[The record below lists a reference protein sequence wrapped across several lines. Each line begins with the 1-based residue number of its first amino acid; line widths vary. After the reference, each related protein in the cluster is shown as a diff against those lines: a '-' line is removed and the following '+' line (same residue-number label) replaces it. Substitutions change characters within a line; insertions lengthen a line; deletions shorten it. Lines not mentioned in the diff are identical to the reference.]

1 MNEGMSHPSADDLV
15 LLYYGEA
22 NDPAALEAH
31 VAACPEC
38 RAAYESLRTALRAV
52 TTDTDEAPARGAD
65 YGARVWQSLE
75 PKLRMEDRL
84 IATPGE
90 PAIGAPSTA
99 PPARPKVVAS
109 RPERFRT
116 FAPPRLLW
124 TGALAASLMVAFLVG
139 RYMPRPGGEGTSG
152 PVRERIL
159 LLAVGDHLDR
169 SQVVLLELLNA
180 DPLASLDVTA
190 ERRSAEDLLSA
201 NRLYRQ
207 AAVRSGDAGVARV
220 LEELERVLI
229 EVANGPSELG
239 PQDLATLRRRIESQG
254 VLFRVR
260 VIGSQIREREKEAVQ
275 GPPKVEL

>member
-1 MNEGMSHPSADDLV
+1 MSHPSPDDLV
-15 LLYYGEA
+15 LHYYGEA
-22 NDPAALEAH
+22 SGEANEARSLDAH
-31 VAACPEC
+31 LAACPEC
-38 RAAYESLRTALRAV
+38 RAAYESLRTVLAAV
-52 TTDTDEAPARGAD
+52 SADEAPARGAD
-65 YGARVWQSLE
+65 YGAQVWQRLQ
-75 PKLRMEDRL
+75 PKLEM
-84 IATPGE
+84 
-90 PAIGAPSTA
+90 
-99 PPARPKVVAS
+99 K
-109 RPERFRT
+109 RFRA
-116 FAPPRLLW
+116 FAPRRLLW
-124 TGALAASLMVAFLVG
+124 TGALAASLVAAFLLG
-139 RYMPRPGGEGTSG
+139 RYMPRGPGGEGTSG

-180 DPLASLDVTA
+180 DPLASRDVTP

-207 AAVRSGDAGVARV
+207 AAVRSGDAGVASV

-239 PQDLATLRRRIESQG
+239 PQDLAALRRRIESQG

>member
-1 MNEGMSHPSADDLV
+1 MSEAMSHPSDEDLV
-15 LLYYGEA
+15 LHYYGEA
-22 NDPAALEAH
+22 DGGPRALDAH
-31 VAACPEC
+31 LAACREC
-38 RAAYESLRTALRAV
+38 RAAYESLRTVLTAV
-52 TTDTDEAPARGAD
+52 PADEVPVRGAD
-65 YGARVWQSLE
+65 YGAQVWRRLE
-75 PKLRMEDRL
+75 PKLE
-84 IATPGE
+84 T
-90 PAIGAPSTA
+90 T
-99 PPARPKVVAS
+99 PKVISS
-109 RPERFRT
+109 RPERVRT
-116 FAPPRLLW
+116 FAPRRLLW
-124 TGALAASLMVAFLVG
+124 TGALAASLVAAFLLG
-139 RYMPRPGGEGTSG
+139 RYTPRGPGGGGTSG

-180 DPLASLDVTA
+180 DPLASRDVTA
-190 ERRSAEDLLSA
+190 ERHSAEDLLSA

-229 EVANGPSELG
+229 EVANGPAELG
-239 PQDLATLRRRIESQG
+239 PQDLAALRRRIESQG

>member
-1 MNEGMSHPSADDLV
+1 MSEAMSHPSPDELV
-15 LLYYGEA
+15 LYHYGESA
-22 NDPAALEAH
+22 DPAALEAH

-38 RAAYESLRTALRAV
+38 KAAFESLRTAMGTVAM
-52 TTDTDEAPARGAD
+52 DEAPARGAD
-65 YGARVWQSLE
+65 YGAQVWQRLE
-75 PKLRMEDRL
+75 PKLRMEGRL
-84 IATPGE
+84 SA
-90 PAIGAPSTA
+90 ASRQAA
-99 PPARPKVVAS
+99 MMARPS
-109 RPERFRT
+109 ERFRI
-116 FAPPRLLW
+116 FAPRRLAW
-124 TGALAASLMVAFLVG
+124 TGALAASLVAAFLLG
-139 RYMPRPGGEGTSG
+139 RYTPRPDGVGTSG

-180 DPLASLDVTA
+180 DPQASLDVRA
-190 ERRSAEDLLSA
+190 EQRSAESLLSD

-207 AAVRSGDAGVARV
+207 AAVRSGDAGVART

-239 PQDLATLRRRIESQG
+239 PQDLAALRRRIESQG

>member
-1 MNEGMSHPSADDLV
+1 MSEAMSHPSTDDLV
-15 LLYYGEA
+15 LHYYGEA
-22 NDPAALEAH
+22 DDPAALEAH

-38 RAAYESLRTALRAV
+38 RAAFESLRAALSAV
-52 TTDTDEAPARGAD
+52 TTDEAPGRGAA
-65 YGARVWQSLE
+65 YGALVWQSLE
-75 PKLRMEDRL
+75 PKLRIEGRL
-84 IATPGE
+84 KATPRE
-90 PAIGAPSTA
+90 EATGA
-99 PPARPKVVAS
+99 AS
-109 RPERFRT
+109 RDSSPPTVIASRRERLRT
-116 FAPPRLLW
+116 LAPRRLLW
-124 TGALAASLMVAFLVG
+124 TGALAASLMAAFLLG
-139 RYMPRPGGEGTSG
+139 RYLPRPGGEGTSG

-180 DPLASLDVTA
+180 DPLASLDVTV

-207 AAVRSGDAGVARV
+207 VAARSGDAGVARV

-239 PQDLATLRRRIESQG
+239 PQDLAALRRRIESQG

-275 GPPKVEL
+275 GPPRVEL

>member
-1 MNEGMSHPSADDLV
+1 MSEAMSHPSPDELV
-15 LLYYGEA
+15 LHYYGESA
-22 NDPAALEAH
+22 NPEALETH

-38 RAAYESLRTALRAV
+38 RAAFESLRTALGGVA
-52 TTDTDEAPARGAD
+52 TDEPPTRGAD
-65 YGARVWQSLE
+65 YGAQAWQMLE
-75 PKLRMEDRL
+75 PKLRMEGLLRAASPQAPVL
-84 IATPGE
+84 VRPPG
-90 PAIGAPSTA
+90 
-99 PPARPKVVAS
+99 
-109 RPERFRT
+109 RFRP
-116 FAPPRLLW
+116 FAPRRLVW
-124 TGALAASLMVAFLVG
+124 TGALAASLVAAFLLG
-139 RYMPRPGGEGTSG
+139 RYTPRPGGVGTSG

-180 DPLASLDVTA
+180 DPHASLDVTA
-190 ERRSAEDLLSA
+190 EQRSAENLLSD

-207 AAVRSGDAGVARV
+207 AAVRSGDAGVART

-229 EVANGPSELG
+229 EVANGPSELA
-239 PQDLATLRRRIESQG
+239 PEDLAALRRRIESQG

>member
-1 MNEGMSHPSADDLV
+1 MSEAMSHPSTDYLV
-15 LLYYGEA
+15 LHYYGEA
-22 NDPAALEAH
+22 DDPAAVESH
-31 VAACPEC
+31 VAACSEC
-38 RAAYESLRTALRAV
+38 RAAYENLRTALNAAQA
-52 TTDTDEAPARGAD
+52 DEAPVRGAD
-65 YGARVWQSLE
+65 YGAQVWQRLE
-75 PKLRMEDRL
+75 PKLGRGR
-84 IATPGE
+84 
-90 PAIGAPSTA
+90 S
-99 PPARPKVVAS
+99 
-109 RPERFRT
+109 RT
-116 FAPPRLLW
+116 FAPRRLLW
-124 TGALAASLMVAFLVG
+124 TGALAASLMAAFLLG
-139 RYMPRPGGEGTSG
+139 RYMPRGPGEGTSV

-180 DPLASLDVTA
+180 DPLASRNVTA
-190 ERRSAEDLLSA
+190 ERISAEELLSA

-207 AAVRSGDAGVARV
+207 AAVRSGDAGVASV

-239 PQDLATLRRRIESQG
+239 PQDLAALRRRIESQG